1 MTILQVILLIVLM
14 IGIVKFLN
22 SLGDEKMTEIFMM
35 GSYTE
40 VNIHK
45 LKPLSFFKF
54 TNYKDAPV
62 FIFNNTVDNEIVT
75 FTSLI
80 DSSCY
85 NKGQIY
91 TSSFHE
97 DFIVYE
103 VKAKIE
109 IYC

>member
-1 MTILQVILLIVLM
+1 MTEVLM
-14 IGIVKFLN
+14 KG
-22 SLGDEKMTEIFMM
+22 T
-35 GSYTE
+35 YTE
-40 VNIHK
+40 VNIHR

-54 TNYKDAPV
+54 TNYNDAPI
-62 FIFNNTVDNEIVT
+62 FIFNKTIDNEVT

>member
-1 MTILQVILLIVLM
+1 M
-14 IGIVKFLN
+14 
-22 SLGDEKMTEIFMM
+22 LGDEKMTEVFMK
-35 GSYTE
+35 GPYTE

-54 TNYKDAPV
+54 TDYNDAPI
-62 FIFNNTVDNEIVT
+62 FIFNKTMDNEVT
-75 FTSLI
+75 FTALV
-80 DSSCY
+80 DSSSY
-85 NKGQIY
+85 NKGEIY

-103 VKAKIE
+103 VKATIE

>member
-1 MTILQVILLIVLM
+1 
-14 IGIVKFLN
+14 
-22 SLGDEKMTEIFMM
+22 MTEVFMK
-35 GSYTE
+35 GPYTE

-54 TNYKDAPV
+54 TDYNEAPV
-62 FIFNNTVDNEIVT
+62 FIFNNTVNNEIVT
-75 FTSLI
+75 FTSLV
-80 DSSCY
+80 DSSSY

-103 VKAKIE
+103 VEVKIE

>member
-1 MTILQVILLIVLM
+1 
-14 IGIVKFLN
+14 
-22 SLGDEKMTEIFMM
+22 MTEIFMR
-35 GSYTE
+35 GPYTE

-62 FIFNNTVDNEIVT
+62 FIFNNTVKNEIVT
-75 FTSLI
+75 FISLI

-85 NKGQIY
+85 NKGQLY

-97 DFIVYE
+97 EFVAYE
-103 VKAKIE
+103 VKSIIE

>member
-1 MTILQVILLIVLM
+1 
-14 IGIVKFLN
+14 
-22 SLGDEKMTEIFMM
+22 MTEVFMK
-35 GSYTE
+35 GPYTE

-54 TNYKDAPV
+54 TDYNDAPI
-62 FIFNNTVDNEIVT
+62 FIFNKTMGNEIT
-75 FTSLI
+75 FTALV
-80 DSSCY
+80 DSSSF

>member
-1 MTILQVILLIVLM
+1 MTILQAILLLILM
-14 IGIVKFLN
+14 ISIVKFLN
-22 SLGDEKMTEIFMM
+22 MLGDEKMTEVFMK
-35 GSYTE
+35 GPYTE

-54 TNYKDAPV
+54 TDYNDAPV
-62 FIFNNTVDNEIVT
+62 FIFNNTVNNEIT
-75 FTSLI
+75 FTALV
-80 DSSCY
+80 DSSSY
-85 NKGQIY
+85 NKGEIY
-91 TSSFHE
+91 TSSFQE